1 MTETVHIVDD
11 DASVRDSV
19 RYLMESVGLTAKTYK
34 SSIDF
39 FNIYKDSGPSCLI
52 LDLRMP
58 GGSGLEAL
66 EQIQRMKLTLP
77 TIVMTG
83 HGDVPAAVRAMKL
96 GAVDFLEKPCNDHIL
111 LGKVQKAISGD
122 AERRNRDKQQQTQS
136 EQLATLSRR
145 EYEVMDLVVKGRSNK
160 DVAGQ
165 LGVSP
170 KTVESHRANVM
181 RKLQVRSLAELVQLV
196 LSTGNQEIS
205 HDH

>member
-1 MTETVHIVDD
+1 MNETVYVVDD

-19 RYLMESVGLTAKTYK
+19 CYLMESVGLTAKAYP

-39 FNIYKDSGPSCLI
+39 FDIYEDSGPSCLI

-58 GGSGLEAL
+58 GSSGLEAL
-66 EQIQRMKLTLP
+66 EQIQNRQLALP

-96 GAVDFLEKPCNDHIL
+96 GAVDFLEKPCNDDL
-111 LGKVQKAISGD
+111 LIGKVQKAIVGD
-122 AERRNRDKQQQTQS
+122 AERRNRVRSQRKQS
-136 EQLATLSRR
+136 DQLTTLTRR
-145 EYEVMDLVVKGRSNK
+145 ESEVMELIVDGRSNK
-160 DVAGQ
+160 DVAST

-181 RKLQVRSLAELVQLV
+181 RKLQVGSLAELVRFV
-196 LSTGNQEIS
+196 VTAKTQE
-205 HDH
+205 DAFDR